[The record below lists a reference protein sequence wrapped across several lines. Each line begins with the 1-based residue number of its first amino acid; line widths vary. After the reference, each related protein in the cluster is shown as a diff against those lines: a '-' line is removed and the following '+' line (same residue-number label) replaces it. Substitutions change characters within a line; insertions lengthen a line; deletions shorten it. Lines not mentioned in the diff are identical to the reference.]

1 MQLSI
6 TENEKKNG
14 IELLFSENLSK
25 EFSTFLRELG
35 FKQYNN
41 VKNKWYAD
49 AHPAYKSFATS
60 LATAFSNG
68 DDWQTVNVY
77 PSFQPSLENID
88 KGKFSFVVISYSGE
102 QKAEKTEYVLFDSY
116 KKIALEIAT
125 QFAILKYGDD
135 LKHVEVSPRN
145 YKRKARILYDNGQ
158 IINRIKVEEKTEIE
172 KLPAKEVENDLP
184 IEESET
190 QEETTLEIMNSK
202 EQIKKENEPAKEAEN
217 ELPIEDSKTQV
228 ETTLETLNS
237 KEQNK
242 KENEPA
248 KEAENELSKEDSKT
262 KKETT
267 LEKITTENES
277 DYKTD
282 AERQLSTR
290 DVLNEVINKLRK
302 VEETLDGEDETIL
315 ATSVMDF
322 EDALEQTGH
331 TRFENKLLKAL
342 QNFQEWM
349 YDLKFETRKIAL
361 MEVNRLNQ
369 SLGLPLFALKKDV
382 LKALSVSK
390 DIFNRDHIVPNILV
404 PSKAGE
410 PFQSGGL
417 NLSDANFMR
426 MKFKR
431 LYNIT
436 DETIDQASGLDLFRL
451 SQMAHPNDYG
461 ISVNRSTVLREWESR
476 GREAFEEIGYPTD
489 LDYPYVN
496 VHVGYKSVSTLA
508 SQIGAYDNRHQWWSA
523 VEHSRPIADLAKGI
537 VILDSLLMELVEKRL
552 ELVNPKT
559 NKPKTDKKSKEAFN
573 DIEWEISRL
582 ERSKLVIQ
590 DYMNKDL
597 EVEELLPEPKPKKEK
612 QQEPNDYLDKVI
624 AIMHTAFA
632 KAERLSKKKIEKLR
646 EETDAPTM
654 GALWEAVELS
664 WLLWYKMLYREP
676 IPFEARLK
684 KMVLFWNKVQPTYA
698 YSDSSKELYKQ
709 YSTPCPIGAIV
720 AQYTGMD
727 EAEFIFEPSAGN
739 GLLLVGANPRI
750 THVNEIDKSR
760 KQSLEHQGFGRI
772 TSDNAAQPF
781 PEMMHKVHDVVV
793 TNPPFASW
801 EDSKFDK
808 ERIIQKYFNKHRGLA
823 NHIRLEHL
831 MAGLALYTMKDDG
844 KAAIIIMGHVYFG
857 DDGLF
862 AKYRPFFNWLY
873 RHYKVDDVINMNS
886 YKLYNK
892 QGAVTKTMLILIGGR
907 KSTPSGVAPN
917 KSEQPHLEDMVETFE
932 DLWEQTKSHIKP
944 NIDTIIKQ
952 LKIART
958 K

>member
-1 MQLSI
+1 MQVTI
-6 TENEKKNG
+6 TENEEKNA
-14 IELLFSENLSK
+14 IELLFSENLPK
-25 EFSTFLRELG
+25 EFSTFLLELG
-35 FKQYNN
+35 FREVLKKNN
-41 VKNKWYAD
+41 IWYAD

-60 LATAFSNG
+60 LRDAFSRG
-68 DDWQTVNVY
+68 DDWKTVSMY

-88 KGKFSFVVISYSGE
+88 KSKFSFVKISYRG
-102 QKAEKTEYVLFDSY
+102 KEKTEKDEYVLFDPY
-116 KKIALEIAT
+116 KKVAMQIAT
-125 QFAILKYGDD
+125 QYAITKYGDD
-135 LKHVEVSPRN
+135 LQNVEVSPRN
-145 YKRKARILYDNGQ
+145 YKRKARIIYDKGQ
-158 IINRIKVEEKTEIE
+158 IINRFKVDEKTEIE
-172 KLPAKEVENDLP
+172 NEPAKEVENDLP
-184 IEESET
+184 IDYSKT
-190 QEETTLEIMNSK
+190 QDKTTLETTNSE
-202 EQIKKENEPAKEAEN
+202 EQIKIEK
-217 ELPIEDSKTQV
+217 ELPIEDSKT
-228 ETTLETLNS
+228 ENEETLEEDAT
-237 KEQNK
+237 
-242 KENEPA
+242 ENEPGYRTD
-248 KEAENELSKEDSKT
+248 KER
-262 KKETT
+262 
-267 LEKITTENES
+267 KI
-277 DYKTD
+277 
-282 AERQLSTR
+282 STR
-290 DVLNEVINKLRK
+290 EILNEVLSKL
-302 VEETLDGEDETIL
+302 VILEETLEGEDETII
-315 ATSVMDF
+315 ATTILDL
-322 EDALEQTGH
+322 EDAAEQSSDL
-331 TRFENKLLKAL
+331 RFKNELLKAL
-342 QNFQEWM
+342 QNFKDWIF
-349 YDLKFETRKIAL
+349 DLTFSSRTMAL
-361 MEVNRLNQ
+361 MEINRLNQ
-369 SLGLPLFALKKDV
+369 SLDLPLFHLKEEVAKT
-382 LKALSVSK
+382 LSVSK
-390 DIFNRDHIVPNILV
+390 DIFNRDHIVPNVLV
-404 PSKAGE
+404 PTKAGE

-436 DETIDQASGLDLFRL
+436 DDTIDQASGLDLFRL

-496 VHVGYKSVSTLA
+496 VHTGYKSVSTLA
-508 SQIGAYDNRHQWWSA
+508 SQIGAYDDRHQWWSA

-537 VILDSLLMELVEKRL
+537 VIMDSLLMELVEKKL

-559 NKPKTDKKSKEAFN
+559 NKPRTDKKSKEAFN

-597 EVEELLPEPKPKKEK
+597 EVEESLPEPKPKKEK

-646 EETDAPTM
+646 AETNSPTM

-684 KMVLFWNKVQPTYA
+684 KMVLFWNNVQPTYA

-709 YSTPCPIGAIV
+709 YSTPCPIGAII
-720 AQYTGMD
+720 AQYTQMD

-801 EDSKFDK
+801 DDSKFDK

-907 KSTPSGVAPN
+907 KPKPSGVAPN
-917 KSEQPHLEDMVETFE
+917 KSEQPYLEDMVETFE
-932 DLWEQTKSHIKP
+932 DLWKQTKSHIKP
-944 NIDTIIKQ
+944 NIDTIITQ
-952 LKIART
+952 LKTART

>member
-1 MQLSI
+1 MQVTI
-6 TENEKKNG
+6 TENEEKSR
-14 IELLFSENLSK
+14 IELLFSEDLPK
-25 EFSTFLRELG
+25 EFSTFLLELG
-35 FKQYNN
+35 FREVLKK
-41 VKNKWYAD
+41 KNTWYSD
-49 AHPAYKSFATS
+49 AHPAYKSFTTS
-60 LATAFSNG
+60 LRDAFSRGG
-68 DDWQTVNVY
+68 DWKTVSMY

-88 KGKFSFVVISYSGE
+88 KSKFSFVTISYRGE
-102 QKAEKTEYVLFDSY
+102 EKAEKDEYVLFDPY
-116 KKIALEIAT
+116 KKVAMQIAT
-125 QFAILKYGDD
+125 QYAITKYGDD
-135 LKHVEVSPRN
+135 LQNVEVSPRN
-145 YKRKARILYDNGQ
+145 YKRKARILYDKGQ
-158 IINRIKVEEKTEIE
+158 IINRFKVDEKTEI
-172 KLPAKEVENDLP
+172 ENDLP
-184 IEESET
+184 IEDSKT
-190 QEETTLEIMNSK
+190 QDKTTLETTNNE
-202 EQIKKENEPAKEAEN
+202 EQIKIEN
-217 ELPIEDSKTQV
+217 ELPIEDSKTKI
-228 ETTLETLNS
+228 
-237 KEQNK
+237 KEPT
-242 KENEPA
+242 EEV
-248 KEAENELSKEDSKT
+248 
-262 KKETT
+262 
-267 LEKITTENES
+267 TTEKES
-277 DYKTD
+277 SYRTD
-282 AERQLSTR
+282 KERKISTR
-290 DVLNEVINKLRK
+290 EILSEVINKLGII
-302 VEETLDGEDETIL
+302 EDTLEGEDETII
-315 ATSVMDF
+315 ATTILDL
-322 EDALEQTGH
+322 EDAQEQSSDL
-331 TRFENKLLKAL
+331 RFKNELLKAL
-342 QNFQEWM
+342 QNFKDWIF
-349 YDLKFETRKIAL
+349 DLTFSSRTMAL
-361 MEVNRLNQ
+361 IEINRLNQ
-369 SLGLPLFALKKDV
+369 SLELPLFHLKEEVPKT
-382 LKALSVSK
+382 LSVSK
-390 DIFNRDHIVPNILV
+390 DIFNRDHIVPNVLV
-404 PSKAGE
+404 PTKAGE

-436 DETIDQASGLDLFRL
+436 DDTIEQVSGLDLFRL

-461 ISVNRSTVLREWESR
+461 INVNRSTVLREWESR

-489 LDYPYVN
+489 LDYPYIN

-508 SQIGAYDNRHQWWSA
+508 SQIGAYDDRHQWWSA

-537 VILDSLLMELVEKRL
+537 VIMDSLLMELVEKKL

-559 NKPKTDKKSKEAFN
+559 NKPRTDKQSKEAFN

-582 ERSKLVIQ
+582 ERSKQVIQ

-597 EVEELLPEPKPKKEK
+597 EVEESLPETKPNKEK
-612 QQEPNDYLDKVI
+612 KQEPNDYLDKVI

-646 EETDAPTM
+646 EETNAPTM

-664 WLLWYKMLYREP
+664 CLLWYKMLYREP

-709 YSTPCPIGAIV
+709 YSTPCPIGAII
-720 AQYTGMD
+720 AQYTQMN

-801 EDSKFDK
+801 DDSKFDK

-907 KSTPSGVAPN
+907 KSKPSGVAPN

-932 DLWEQTKSHIKP
+932 DLWKQTKSHIKP

-952 LKIART
+952 LKTARI

>member
-1 MQLSI
+1 MELSI
-6 TENEKKNG
+6 THNENKKG
-14 IELLFSENLSK
+14 IELLFSEELPEK
-25 EFSTFLRELG
+25 LTTFLRELG
-35 FKQYNN
+35 FKESLKD
-41 VKNKWYAD
+41 KNTWYVD

-60 LATAFSNG
+60 LRDAFSRG
-68 DDWQTVNVY
+68 EDWETVAVY
-77 PSFQPSLENID
+77 PSFQPSFENID
-88 KGKFSFVVISYSGE
+88 KSKFSFVSISYRG
-102 QKAEKTEYVLFDSY
+102 AEKAKTKDYVLFDPY
-116 KKIALEIAT
+116 KKVATEIAS
-125 QFAILKYGDD
+125 QYAIAKYGDD
-135 LKHVEVSPRN
+135 LQNIEVSPRN

-158 IINRIKVEEKTEIE
+158 IINRIKVDEKTE
-172 KLPAKEVENDLP
+172 
-184 IEESET
+184 
-190 QEETTLEIMNSK
+190 
-202 EQIKKENEPAKEAEN
+202 KENEPAKEVEN
-217 ELPIEDSKTQV
+217 ELPIEDSKTKT
-228 ETTLETLNS
+228 E
-237 KEQNK
+237 
-242 KENEPA
+242 EPTEEVA
-248 KEAENELSKEDSKT
+248 TKSDSG
-262 KKETT
+262 
-267 LEKITTENES
+267 
-277 DYKTD
+277 YKTD
-282 AERQLSTR
+282 KERQISTR
-290 DVLNEVINKLRK
+290 EILYEVIGKLAILEDRL
-302 VEETLDGEDETIL
+302 EGEDETII
-315 ATSVMDF
+315 ATTILDL
-322 EDALEQTGH
+322 EDAAEQSSNL
-331 TRFENKLLKAL
+331 RFKNELLKAL
-342 QNFQEWM
+342 QNFKDWIF
-349 YDLKFETRKIAL
+349 DLTFSTRTMAL
-361 MEVNRLNQ
+361 MEINRLNQ
-369 SLGLPLFALKKDV
+369 SLELPFFYLKEDV
-382 LKALSVSK
+382 PKTLSVSK
-390 DIFNRDHIVPNILV
+390 DIFNRDHIVPNVLV

-496 VHVGYKSVSTLA
+496 VHAGYRSISSLA

-523 VEHSRPIADLAKGI
+523 VEHSRPIADLEKGV
-537 VILDSLLMELVEKRL
+537 VIIDNLLL
-552 ELVNPKT
+552 ELEEDKSEFINPKT
-559 NKPKTDKKSKEAFN
+559 NKPKSDKFSKESIS
-573 DIEWEISRL
+573 DIEWAMSRL
-582 ERSKLVIQ
+582 ERSKEVIY
-590 DYMNKDL
+590 DYQRKINKPK
-597 EVEELLPEPKPKKEK
+597 EPLPLPKPKKEK
-612 QQEPNDYLDKVI
+612 KQEPNDYLDKVI
-624 AIMHTAFA
+624 AIMHTTFA
-632 KAERLSKKKIEKLR
+632 KAERLSKKKIERLK

-664 WLLWYKMLYREP
+664 WLLWYKMLYKEP

-684 KMVLFWNKVQPTYA
+684 KMVLFWNKIQPTYA

-801 EDSKFDK
+801 DDSKFDK

-907 KSTPSGVAPN
+907 KSKPYGVAPN

-932 DLWEQTKSHIKP
+932 DLWKQTESHIKP
-944 NIDTIIKQ
+944 NIDTILTQ
-952 LKIART
+952 LKTART

>member
-1 MQLSI
+1 MQVTI
-6 TENEKKNG
+6 TENEEKNA
-14 IELLFSENLSK
+14 IELLFSENLPK
-25 EFSTFLRELG
+25 EFSTFLLELG
-35 FKQYNN
+35 FREVLKK
-41 VKNKWYAD
+41 KNTWYAD

-60 LATAFSNG
+60 LGDAFSRG
-68 DDWQTVNVY
+68 DDWKTVSMY

-88 KGKFSFVVISYSGE
+88 KSKFSFVTISYRGKE
-102 QKAEKTEYVLFDSY
+102 KAEKNEYVLFDPY
-116 KKIALEIAT
+116 KKVAMQIAT
-125 QFAILKYGDD
+125 QYAITKYGDD
-135 LKHVEVSPRN
+135 LQNVEVSPRN
-145 YKRKARILYDNGQ
+145 YKRKARIIYDKGQ
-158 IINRIKVEEKTEIE
+158 IINRFKVDEKTEIE
-172 KLPAKEVENDLP
+172 NEPAKEVENDLP
-184 IEESET
+184 IDYSKTEN
-190 QEETTLEIMNSK
+190 EETLE
-202 EQIKKENEPAKEAEN
+202 EDATENEPGYRTDKER
-217 ELPIEDSKTQV
+217 
-228 ETTLETLNS
+228 
-237 KEQNK
+237 
-242 KENEPA
+242 
-248 KEAENELSKEDSKT
+248 
-262 KKETT
+262 
-267 LEKITTENES
+267 KI
-277 DYKTD
+277 
-282 AERQLSTR
+282 STR
-290 DVLNEVINKLRK
+290 EILNEVLSKL
-302 VEETLDGEDETIL
+302 VILEDTLEGEDETII
-315 ATSVMDF
+315 ATTILDL
-322 EDALEQTGH
+322 EDAKEQSSDL
-331 TRFENKLLKAL
+331 RFKNELLKAL
-342 QNFQEWM
+342 QNFKDWIF
-349 YDLKFETRKIAL
+349 DLTFSTRTMAL
-361 MEVNRLNQ
+361 MEINRLNQ
-369 SLGLPLFALKKDV
+369 SLELPLFHLKEAIPKT
-382 LKALSVSK
+382 LSLSK
-390 DIFNRDHIVPNILV
+390 DIFNRDHIVPNVLV
-404 PSKAGE
+404 PTKAGE

-436 DETIDQASGLDLFRL
+436 DETIEQASGLDLFRL

-496 VHVGYKSVSTLA
+496 VHTGYKSVSTLA
-508 SQIGAYDNRHQWWSA
+508 SQIGAYDDRHQWWSA

-537 VILDSLLMELVEKRL
+537 MIMDSLLMELVEKKL
-552 ELVNPKT
+552 ELVNPNT
-559 NKPKTDKKSKEAFN
+559 NKPRTDKQSKEAFN

-597 EVEELLPEPKPKKEK
+597 EVEESLPEPKPKKEK
-612 QQEPNDYLDKVI
+612 KQEPNDYLDKVI
-624 AIMHTAFA
+624 AIMHTTFA

-646 EETDAPTM
+646 EETNAPTM

-676 IPFEARLK
+676 IPFETRLK

-801 EDSKFDK
+801 DDSKFDK

-907 KSTPSGVAPN
+907 KTKPSGVAPN

-932 DLWEQTKSHIKP
+932 DLWKQTRSHIKP

-952 LKIART
+952 LKTART

>member
-1 MQLSI
+1 MELSI
-6 TENEKKNG
+6 THNENKKG
-14 IELLFSENLSK
+14 IELLFSEELPQK
-25 EFSTFLRELG
+25 LMTFLRELG
-35 FKQYNN
+35 FKESL
-41 VKNKWYAD
+41 KNKNTWYAD
-49 AHPAYKSFATS
+49 AHPAYKSYATS
-60 LATAFSNG
+60 LRDAFSRG
-68 DDWQTVNVY
+68 DDWETVAVY

-88 KGKFSFVVISYSGE
+88 KSKFSFVSISYRGAE
-102 QKAEKTEYVLFDSY
+102 KAETKDYVLFDPY
-116 KKIALEIAT
+116 KKVATEIAS
-125 QFAILKYGDD
+125 QYAITKYGDD
-135 LKHVEVSPRN
+135 LQNIEVSPRN

-158 IINRIKVEEKTEIE
+158 IINRIKVDEKTE
-172 KLPAKEVENDLP
+172 
-184 IEESET
+184 
-190 QEETTLEIMNSK
+190 
-202 EQIKKENEPAKEAEN
+202 KENEPAKEVEN
-217 ELPIEDSKTQV
+217 ELP
-228 ETTLETLNS
+228 LE
-237 KEQNK
+237 E
-242 KENEPA
+242 
-248 KEAENELSKEDSKT
+248 SKT
-262 KKETT
+262 KTEEPT
-267 LEKITTENES
+267 EEVATENDS
-277 DYKTD
+277 SYKTD
-282 AERQLSTR
+282 KERQISTR
-290 DVLNEVINKLRK
+290 EILIEVIGKLAILEDK
-302 VEETLDGEDETIL
+302 LKGEDETII
-315 ATSVMDF
+315 ATTILDL
-322 EDALEQTGH
+322 EDAAEQSSKL
-331 TRFENKLLKAL
+331 RFKNELLKAL
-342 QNFQEWM
+342 QNFKDWIF
-349 YDLKFETRKIAL
+349 DLTFSTRTMAL
-361 MEVNRLNQ
+361 MEINRLNQ
-369 SLGLPLFALKKDV
+369 SLELPFFYLKEEVPKT
-382 LKALSVSK
+382 LSIPK
-390 DIFNRDHIVPNILV
+390 DIFNRDHIVPNVLV
-404 PSKAGE
+404 PTKAGE

-417 NLSDANFMR
+417 NLSDANFMI

-436 DETIDQASGLDLFRL
+436 DDSIEQASGLDLFRL

-597 EVEELLPEPKPKKEK
+597 EVEESLPEPKPKKEK
-612 QQEPNDYLDKVI
+612 KQEHNDYLDKVI

-632 KAERLSKKKIEKLR
+632 KAERLSKKKIEKLK
-646 EETDAPTM
+646 EETNAPTM

-684 KMVLFWNKVQPTYA
+684 KMVLFWNNVQPTYA

-720 AQYTGMD
+720 AQYTQMD
-727 EAEFIFEPSAGN
+727 EADFIFEPSAGN

-781 PEMMHKVHDVVV
+781 PAMMHKVHDVVV

-907 KSTPSGVAPN
+907 KSKPSGVAPN
-917 KSEQPHLEDMVETFE
+917 KTEQPHLEDMVETFE

-952 LKIART
+952 LKTART

>member
-1 MQLSI
+1 MQVTI
-6 TENEKKNG
+6 TENEEKNA
-14 IELLFSENLSK
+14 IELVFSENLPN
-25 EFSTFLRELG
+25 EFSTFLLELG
-35 FKQYNN
+35 FREVLKK
-41 VKNKWYAD
+41 KNIWYAD

-60 LATAFSNG
+60 LRDAFSRG
-68 DDWQTVNVY
+68 DDWKTVSMY

-88 KGKFSFVVISYSGE
+88 KSKFSFVTISYKGKE
-102 QKAEKTEYVLFDSY
+102 KAEKAEYVLFDSY
-116 KKIALEIAT
+116 KKVALEIAT
-125 QFAILKYGDD
+125 QFAIMKYGDD
-135 LKHVEVSPRN
+135 LKHVEVTPRN
-145 YKRKARILYDNGQ
+145 YKRKARILYDKEQ
-158 IINRIKVEEKTEIE
+158 IINRIKVDEKTEIE
-172 KLPAKEVENDLP
+172 NEPTKEVENDLP
-184 IEESET
+184 IEDSKT
-190 QEETTLEIMNSK
+190 QDKTTLETTNSE
-202 EQIKKENEPAKEAEN
+202 EQIKTEN
-217 ELPIEDSKTQV
+217 ELPIEDSKTKIKAPTEQV
-228 ETTLETLNS
+228 
-237 KEQNK
+237 
-242 KENEPA
+242 
-248 KEAENELSKEDSKT
+248 
-262 KKETT
+262 
-267 LEKITTENES
+267 TTENES
-277 DYKTD
+277 GYKTD
-282 AERQLSTR
+282 KERKISTR
-290 DVLNEVINKLRK
+290 EILSEVISKFVIL
-302 VEETLDGEDETIL
+302 EDTLKGEDETII
-315 ATSVMDF
+315 ATTILDL
-322 EDALEQTGH
+322 EDAAEQSSDL
-331 TRFENKLLKAL
+331 RFKNELLKAL
-342 QNFQEWM
+342 QNFKDWIF
-349 YDLKFETRKIAL
+349 DLTFSSRTMAL
-361 MEVNRLNQ
+361 MEINRLNQ
-369 SLGLPLFALKKDV
+369 SLDLPLFHLKEEIAKT
-382 LKALSVSK
+382 LSVSK
-390 DIFNRDHIVPNILV
+390 DIFNRDHIVPNVLV
-404 PSKAGE
+404 PTKAGE

-436 DETIDQASGLDLFRL
+436 DETIEKASGLDLFRL

-461 ISVNRSTVLREWESR
+461 INVNRSTVHREWESR

-496 VHVGYKSVSTLA
+496 VHTGYKSVSTLA
-508 SQIGAYDNRHQWWSA
+508 SQIGAYDDRHQWWSA

-537 VILDSLLMELVEKRL
+537 VIMDALLMELVEKKL

-559 NKPKTDKKSKEAFN
+559 NKPRTDKQSKEAFN

-597 EVEELLPEPKPKKEK
+597 EVEESLPEPKPKKEK
-612 QQEPNDYLDKVI
+612 HQEPNDYLDKVI
-624 AIMHTAFA
+624 ALMHTAFA

-646 EETDAPTM
+646 EETNAPTM

-709 YSTPCPIGAIV
+709 YSTPCPIGAII
-720 AQYTGMD
+720 AQYTRMD

-750 THVNEIDKSR
+750 IHVNEIDKSR

-801 EDSKFDK
+801 DDSKFDK

-907 KSTPSGVAPN
+907 KLKPSGVAPN

-932 DLWEQTKSHIKP
+932 DLWKQTKSHIKP

-952 LKIART
+952 LKTART
-958 K
+958 Q

>member
-1 MQLSI
+1 MQVTI
-6 TENEKKNG
+6 TENEEKNA
-14 IELLFSENLSK
+14 IELLFSENLPN
-25 EFSTFLRELG
+25 EFSTFLLELG
-35 FKQYNN
+35 FREVLKK
-41 VKNKWYAD
+41 KNTWYAD
-49 AHPAYKSFATS
+49 AHPAYKIFAAS
-60 LATAFSNG
+60 LRDAFSRG
-68 DDWQTVNVY
+68 DDWKTVSMY

-88 KGKFSFVVISYSGE
+88 KSKFSFVTISYRGKE
-102 QKAEKTEYVLFDSY
+102 KAEKDEYVLFDPY
-116 KKIALEIAT
+116 KKVAMQIAT
-125 QFAILKYGDD
+125 QYAITKYGDN
-135 LKHVEVSPRN
+135 LQNVEVSPRN
-145 YKRKARILYDNGQ
+145 YKRKARILYDKEQ
-158 IINRIKVEEKTEIE
+158 IINRIKVDEKTEIE
-172 KLPAKEVENDLP
+172 NEPTKEAENDLP
-184 IEESET
+184 IEDSKI
-190 QEETTLEIMNSK
+190 QEKITLETLSSK
-202 EQIKKENEPAKEAEN
+202 EQINIEN
-217 ELPIEDSKTQV
+217 ELPIEDSKTKI
-228 ETTLETLNS
+228 
-237 KEQNK
+237 KEPT
-242 KENEPA
+242 EEV
-248 KEAENELSKEDSKT
+248 
-262 KKETT
+262 
-267 LEKITTENES
+267 TTENES
-277 DYKTD
+277 GYKTD
-282 AERQLSTR
+282 KERKISTR
-290 DVLNEVINKLRK
+290 EILNEVISKL
-302 VEETLDGEDETIL
+302 VILEETLEGEDETIL
-315 ATSVMDF
+315 ATTILDL
-322 EDALEQTGH
+322 EDAQEQSSEL
-331 TRFENKLLKAL
+331 RFKNELLKAL
-342 QNFQEWM
+342 QNFKDWIF
-349 YDLKFETRKIAL
+349 DLTFSTRTMAL
-361 MEVNRLNQ
+361 MEINRLNQ
-369 SLGLPLFALKKDV
+369 SLDLPLFHLKEEVPKT
-382 LKALSVSK
+382 LSVSK
-390 DIFNRDHIVPNILV
+390 DIFNRDHIVPNVLV
-404 PSKAGE
+404 PTKAGE

-436 DETIDQASGLDLFRL
+436 DDTIEQASGLDLFRL

-461 ISVNRSTVLREWESR
+461 INVNRSTVLREWESR
-476 GREAFEEIGYPTD
+476 GREVFEEIGYPTD

-496 VHVGYKSVSTLA
+496 VHTGYKSVSTLA
-508 SQIGAYDNRHQWWSA
+508 SQIGAYDDRHQWWSA

-537 VILDSLLMELVEKRL
+537 VIMDALLMELVEKKL

-559 NKPKTDKKSKEAFN
+559 NKPRTDKKSKEAFN

-597 EVEELLPEPKPKKEK
+597 EVEESLPEPKPKKEK
-612 QQEPNDYLDKVI
+612 HQEPNDYLDKVI

-646 EETDAPTM
+646 EETNAPTM

-709 YSTPCPIGAIV
+709 YSTPCPIGAII
-720 AQYTGMD
+720 AQYTQMD

-772 TSDNAAQPF
+772 TSDNAAEPF

-801 EDSKFDK
+801 DDSKFDK

-907 KSTPSGVAPN
+907 KSKPSGVAPN

-932 DLWEQTKSHIKP
+932 DLWKQTKSHIKP

-952 LKIART
+952 LKTART
-958 K
+958 

>member
-1 MQLSI
+1 MQVTI
-6 TENEKKNG
+6 TENEEKNA
-14 IELLFSENLSK
+14 IELLFSENLPK
-25 EFSTFLRELG
+25 EFSTFLLELG
-35 FKQYNN
+35 FREVLKK
-41 VKNKWYAD
+41 KNTWYAD
-49 AHPAYKSFATS
+49 AHPAYKSFAAS
-60 LATAFSNG
+60 LRDAFSRG
-68 DDWQTVNVY
+68 DDWKTVSMY
-77 PSFQPSLENID
+77 PSFHPSLENID
-88 KGKFSFVVISYSGE
+88 KSKFSFVTISYRGTE
-102 QKAEKTEYVLFDSY
+102 KAETKDYVLFDPY
-116 KKIALEIAT
+116 KKVATEIAT
-125 QFAILKYGDD
+125 QYAITKYGDD
-135 LKHVEVSPRN
+135 LQNIEVSPRN
-145 YKRKARILYDNGQ
+145 YKRKARILYDKGQ
-158 IINRIKVEEKTEIE
+158 IINRIEVEDKSEIE
-172 KLPAKEVENDLP
+172 ELPAKE
-184 IEESET
+184 I
-190 QEETTLEIMNSK
+190 
-202 EQIKKENEPAKEAEN
+202 EN
-217 ELPIEDSKTQV
+217 ELPKENNKT
-228 ETTLETLNS
+228 ENEETLE
-237 KEQNK
+237 EVP
-242 KENEPA
+242 KENE
-248 KEAENELSKEDSKT
+248 SG
-262 KKETT
+262 
-267 LEKITTENES
+267 
-277 DYKTD
+277 YKTD
-282 AERQLSTR
+282 KERKISTR
-290 DVLNEVINKLRK
+290 EILNEVIGKLTILGNRL
-302 VEETLDGEDETIL
+302 EDEDETII
-315 ATSVMDF
+315 ATTVLDL
-322 EDALEQTGH
+322 EDAAEQSSDLC
-331 TRFENKLLKAL
+331 FKNELIKAL
-342 QNFQEWM
+342 QNFKDWIF
-349 YDLKFETRKIAL
+349 DLTFSSRTMAL
-361 MEVNRLNQ
+361 MEINRLNQ
-369 SLGLPLFALKKDV
+369 SLDLPLFHLKEEVAKT
-382 LKALSVSK
+382 LSVSK
-390 DIFNRDHIVPNILV
+390 DIFNRDHIVPNVLV
-404 PSKAGE
+404 PTKAGE

-417 NLSDANFMR
+417 NLNEANFMR

-436 DETIDQASGLDLFRL
+436 DDTIEQASGLDLFRL

-461 ISVNRSTVLREWESR
+461 INVNRSTVLREWESR

-496 VHVGYKSVSTLA
+496 VHTGYKSVSTLA
-508 SQIGAYDNRHQWWSA
+508 SQIGAYDDRHQWWSA

-537 VILDSLLMELVEKRL
+537 AIMDSLLIELVERKL

-559 NKPKTDKKSKEAFN
+559 NKPRTDKKSKEAFN

-597 EVEELLPEPKPKKEK
+597 EVEESLPEPKPKKEK
-612 QQEPNDYLDKVI
+612 HQEPNDYLDKVI
-624 AIMHTAFA
+624 ALMHTAFA

-646 EETDAPTM
+646 AETNAPTM

-709 YSTPCPIGAIV
+709 YSTPCPIGAII
-720 AQYTGMD
+720 AQYTQMED
-727 EAEFIFEPSAGN
+727 AEFIFEPSAGN

-801 EDSKFDK
+801 DDSKFDK

-892 QGAVTKTMLILIGGR
+892 QGAVTKTMLILIDGR
-907 KSTPSGVAPN
+907 KSKPSGVAPN
-917 KSEQPHLEDMVETFE
+917 KSEQPHLEDIVETFE
-932 DLWEQTKSHIKP
+932 DLWKQTKSHIKP
-944 NIDTIIKQ
+944 NIETIIKQ
-952 LKIART
+952 LKTART
-958 K
+958 Q

>member
-1 MQLSI
+1 MELSI
-6 TENEKKNG
+6 THNENKKG
-14 IELLFSENLSK
+14 IELLFSEELPEK
-25 EFSTFLRELG
+25 LTTFLRELG
-35 FKQYNN
+35 FKESLKD
-41 VKNKWYAD
+41 KNTWYAD

-60 LATAFSNG
+60 LRDAFLKGG
-68 DDWQTVNVY
+68 DWETISVY

-88 KGKFSFVVISYSGE
+88 KSKFSFVSISYRGTE
-102 QKAEKTEYVLFDSY
+102 KAETKDYVLFDPY
-116 KKIALEIAT
+116 KKVAMEIAN
-125 QFAILKYGDD
+125 QYAIAKYGDD
-135 LKHVEVSPRN
+135 FQNIEVYPRN
-145 YKRKARILYDNGQ
+145 YKRKARILYDKEQ
-158 IINRIKVEEKTEIE
+158 IINPIEVEDKTEIE
-172 KLPAKEVENDLP
+172 KLPAKEVENEFP
-184 IEESET
+184 IEY
-190 QEETTLEIMNSK
+190 
-202 EQIKKENEPAKEAEN
+202 
-217 ELPIEDSKTQV
+217 
-228 ETTLETLNS
+228 
-237 KEQNK
+237 
-242 KENEPA
+242 
-248 KEAENELSKEDSKT
+248 SKT
-262 KKETT
+262 KTEDP
-267 LEKITTENES
+267 LEEVATEN
-277 DYKTD
+277 DNGYKTD
-282 AERQLSTR
+282 EERKISTR
-290 DVLNEVINKLRK
+290 EILNEVIEKLIII
-302 VEETLDGEDETIL
+302 ENTIEDEDETII
-315 ATSVMDF
+315 ATTILDF
-322 EDALEQTGH
+322 EDAAAQSSKVHFINE
-331 TRFENKLLKAL
+331 LLKAL
-342 QNFQEWM
+342 QNFKDWI
-349 YDLKFETRKIAL
+349 YDLSFSTRTMAL
-361 MEVNRLNQ
+361 IEINRLNK
-369 SLGLPLFALKKDV
+369 SLDLPFFNLKEDIPKT
-382 LKALSVSK
+382 LSISK
-390 DIFNRDHIVPNILV
+390 DIFNRDHIVPNVLV
-404 PSKAGE
+404 PTKAGE

-417 NLSDANFMR
+417 NLGDANFLK
-426 MKFKR
+426 MKFAR
-431 LYNIT
+431 LYKIT
-436 DETIDQASGLDLFRL
+436 DDTIEQASGLDLFRL

-461 ISVNRSTVLREWESR
+461 ININRSTILREWESR
-476 GREAFEEIGYPTD
+476 GREAFDEIGYPTD

-496 VHVGYKSVSTLA
+496 IHAGYKSVSSLA
-508 SQIGAYDNRHQWWSA
+508 SQIGANDDRHLWWSA

-537 VILDSLLMELVEKRL
+537 VIMDALLMELVEKQL

-559 NKPKTDKKSKEAFN
+559 NKPKTDKNSKEAFN
-573 DIEWEISRL
+573 DIEWEIKRL

-590 DYMNKDL
+590 GYMNKGL
-597 EVEELLPEPKPKKEK
+597 EVEEPLPEPKPKKENK
-612 QQEPNDYLDKVI
+612 HQSNDYLDKVI

-632 KAERLSKKKIEKLR
+632 KAERLSKKKVERLK
-646 EETDAPTM
+646 EETGAPTM

-664 WLLWYKMLYREP
+664 WLLWYKMLYKEP

-684 KMVLFWNKVQPTYA
+684 KMVLFWDKVQPTYA

-709 YSTPCPIGAIV
+709 YSTPCPIGAII
-720 AQYTGMD
+720 AQYTEMD

-750 THVNEIDKSR
+750 THVNEIDKCR

-907 KSTPSGVAPN
+907 KSKPSGVAPN

-932 DLWEQTKSHIKP
+932 DLWKQTKSHIKP

-952 LKIART
+952 LKTART

>member
-1 MQLSI
+1 MQVTI
-6 TENEKKNG
+6 TENEEKNA
-14 IELLFSENLSK
+14 IELLFSENLPK
-25 EFSTFLRELG
+25 EFSTFLLELG
-35 FKQYNN
+35 FREVLKK
-41 VKNKWYAD
+41 KNTWYSD

-60 LATAFSNG
+60 LRDAFSRGG
-68 DDWQTVNVY
+68 DWKMVSMY

-88 KGKFSFVVISYSGE
+88 KSKFSYVTISYRGKE
-102 QKAEKTEYVLFDSY
+102 KAEKDEYVLFDPY
-116 KKIALEIAT
+116 KKVAMQIAT
-125 QFAILKYGDD
+125 QYAIIKYGDD
-135 LKHVEVSPRN
+135 LQNVEVSPRN
-145 YKRKARILYDNGQ
+145 YKRKARILYDKGQ
-158 IINRIKVEEKTEIE
+158 IINRIEVEDKSEIE
-172 KLPAKEVENDLP
+172 ELPAKE
-184 IEESET
+184 I
-190 QEETTLEIMNSK
+190 
-202 EQIKKENEPAKEAEN
+202 EN
-217 ELPIEDSKTQV
+217 ELPKENNKT
-228 ETTLETLNS
+228 ENKETLE
-237 KEQNK
+237 EVP
-242 KENEPA
+242 KENE
-248 KEAENELSKEDSKT
+248 SG
-262 KKETT
+262 
-267 LEKITTENES
+267 
-277 DYKTD
+277 YKTD
-282 AERQLSTR
+282 KERKISTR
-290 DVLNEVINKLRK
+290 EILNEVIEKLIIL
-302 VEETLDGEDETIL
+302 ENTLEGEDETII
-315 ATSVMDF
+315 ATTILDL
-322 EDALEQTGH
+322 EDAAAQSSKVHFKNE
-331 TRFENKLLKAL
+331 LLKAL
-342 QNFQEWM
+342 QNFEDWI
-349 YDLKFETRKIAL
+349 YDLSFSTRTAAL
-361 MEVNRLNQ
+361 MEINRLNK
-369 SLGLPLFALKKDV
+369 SLDLPFFNLKEDIPKT
-382 LKALSVSK
+382 LSVSK
-390 DIFNRDHIVPNILV
+390 DIFNRDHIVPNVLV
-404 PSKAGE
+404 PAKAGE

-417 NLSDANFMR
+417 NLGDANFLR

-436 DETIDQASGLDLFRL
+436 DETIEQASGLDLFRL

-461 ISVNRSTVLREWESR
+461 INVNRSTVLREWESR

-496 VHVGYKSVSTLA
+496 VHTGYKSVSTLA
-508 SQIGAYDNRHQWWSA
+508 SQIGAYDDRHQWWSA

-537 VILDSLLMELVEKRL
+537 VIMDSLLMELVEKKL

-559 NKPKTDKKSKEAFN
+559 NKPRTDKQSKEAFN

-597 EVEELLPEPKPKKEK
+597 EVEESLPEPKPKKEK
-612 QQEPNDYLDKVI
+612 KQEPNDYLDKVI
-624 AIMHTAFA
+624 AIMHTTFA

-646 EETDAPTM
+646 EETNAPTM

-676 IPFEARLK
+676 IPFETRLK

-781 PEMMHKVHDVVV
+781 PEMMNKVHDVVV

-801 EDSKFDK
+801 DDSKFDK

-907 KSTPSGVAPN
+907 KTKPSGVAPN

-932 DLWEQTKSHIKP
+932 DLWKQTRSHIKP

-952 LKIART
+952 LKTART

>member
-1 MQLSI
+1 MELSI
-6 TENEKKNG
+6 LHNENKKG
-14 IELLFSENLSK
+14 IELFFNEELPQELMI
-25 EFSTFLRELG
+25 FLRKLG
-35 FKQYNN
+35 FKEALKD
-41 VKNKWYAD
+41 KNKWYAD

-60 LATAFSNG
+60 LSEVFLKG
-68 DDWQTVNVY
+68 GDWQTATLY
-77 PSFQPSLENID
+77 PSFEPSLESID
-88 KGKFSFVVISYSGE
+88 NSKFSLVTISYRGE
-102 QKAEKTEYVLFDSY
+102 EKAETKDYVLFDSY
-116 KKIALEIAT
+116 KKVAMEVANQYAIA
-125 QFAILKYGDD
+125 KYGDD
-135 LKHVEVSPRN
+135 LQNIEVYPRN
-145 YKRKARILYDNGQ
+145 YKRKARILYDKGQ
-158 IINRIKVEEKTEIE
+158 IINAIEVKEKTEIE
-172 KLPAKEVENDLP
+172 KLPAKEE
-184 IEESET
+184 
-190 QEETTLEIMNSK
+190 
-202 EQIKKENEPAKEAEN
+202 EN
-217 ELPIEDSKTQV
+217 ELVIDE
-228 ETTLETLNS
+228 
-237 KEQNK
+237 
-242 KENEPA
+242 
-248 KEAENELSKEDSKT
+248 SKT
-262 KKETT
+262 KAEDP
-267 LEKITTENES
+267 LEEVSIENQS
-277 DYKTD
+277 GYKTD
-282 AERQLSTR
+282 EELKHSTR
-290 DVLNEVINKLRK
+290 EVLNEVIEKLIIL
-302 VEETLDGEDETIL
+302 EDLLEGEDETII
-315 ATSVMDF
+315 ATTILDF
-322 EDALEQTGH
+322 EDAAAQS
-331 TRFENKLLKAL
+331 NKVHFKNELLKAL
-342 QNFQEWM
+342 QNFKDWIF
-349 YDLKFETRKIAL
+349 DLSFSNRTMAL
-361 MEVNRLNQ
+361 MEINRLNK
-369 SLGLPLFALKKDV
+369 SLDLPLFNLKEDV
-382 LKALSVSK
+382 PKTLSISK
-390 DIFNRDHIVPNILV
+390 DIFNRDHIVPNVLV
-404 PSKAGE
+404 PTKAGE

-436 DETIDQASGLDLFRL
+436 DDTIEQASGLDLFRL

-461 ISVNRSTVLREWESR
+461 ININRSTILKEWESR
-476 GREAFEEIGYPTD
+476 GREAFDEIGYPTD

-496 VHVGYKSVSTLA
+496 IHTGYKSVSTLA
-508 SQIGAYDNRHQWWSA
+508 SQIGANDDRHQWWSA

-537 VILDSLLMELVEKRL
+537 VIMDALLMELVEKRL

-559 NKPKTDKKSKEAFN
+559 KKPRTDKKSKEAFN
-573 DIEWEISRL
+573 DIEWEIKRL

-590 DYMNKDL
+590 DFMNKDL
-597 EVEELLPEPKPKKEK
+597 EIEESLPEPKPKKEK
-612 QQEPNDYLDKVI
+612 NQEHNYYLDKVI

-632 KAERLSKKKIEKLR
+632 KAERLSKKKVERLK
-646 EETDAPTM
+646 EETGAPTM

-664 WLLWYKMLYREP
+664 WLLWYKMLYKEP

-720 AQYTGMD
+720 AQYTQMD

-760 KQSLEHQGFGRI
+760 KQSLKHQGFGRI
-772 TSDNAAQPF
+772 TSENAAEPF
-781 PEMMHKVHDVVV
+781 PEMMNKVHDVVV

-801 EDSKFDK
+801 DDSKFDK

-831 MAGLALYTMKDDG
+831 MAGLALYTMKNDG

-892 QGAVTKTMLILIGGR
+892 QGAVTKTMLILIDGR
-907 KSTPSGVAPN
+907 KSKPTGVAPN

-932 DLWEQTKSHIKP
+932 DLWMRTKSHIKP
-944 NIDTIIKQ
+944 NIDIIIKQ

>member
-1 MQLSI
+1 MQVTI
-6 TENEKKNG
+6 TENEEKSR
-14 IELLFSENLSK
+14 IELLFSEDLPK
-25 EFSTFLRELG
+25 EFSTFLLELG
-35 FKQYNN
+35 FREVLKK
-41 VKNKWYAD
+41 KNTWYSD
-49 AHPAYKSFATS
+49 AHPAYKSFTTS
-60 LATAFSNG
+60 LRDAFSRGG
-68 DDWQTVNVY
+68 DWKTVSMY

-88 KGKFSFVVISYSGE
+88 KSKFSFVTISYRGE
-102 QKAEKTEYVLFDSY
+102 EKAEKDEYVLFDPY
-116 KKIALEIAT
+116 KKVAMQIAT
-125 QFAILKYGDD
+125 QYAITKYGDD
-135 LKHVEVSPRN
+135 LQNVEVSPRN
-145 YKRKARILYDNGQ
+145 YKRKARILYDKGQ
-158 IINRIKVEEKTEIE
+158 IINRFKVDEKTEI
-172 KLPAKEVENDLP
+172 ENDLP
-184 IEESET
+184 IEDSKT
-190 QEETTLEIMNSK
+190 QDKTTLETTNNE
-202 EQIKKENEPAKEAEN
+202 EQIKIEN
-217 ELPIEDSKTQV
+217 ELPIEDSKTKI
-228 ETTLETLNS
+228 
-237 KEQNK
+237 KEPT
-242 KENEPA
+242 EEV
-248 KEAENELSKEDSKT
+248 
-262 KKETT
+262 
-267 LEKITTENES
+267 TTEKES
-277 DYKTD
+277 SYRTD
-282 AERQLSTR
+282 KERKISTR
-290 DVLNEVINKLRK
+290 EILSEVINKLGII
-302 VEETLDGEDETIL
+302 EDTLEGEDETII
-315 ATSVMDF
+315 ATTILDL
-322 EDALEQTGH
+322 EDAQEQSSDL
-331 TRFENKLLKAL
+331 RFKNELLKAL
-342 QNFQEWM
+342 QNFKDWIF
-349 YDLKFETRKIAL
+349 DLTFSSRTMAL
-361 MEVNRLNQ
+361 IEINRLNQ
-369 SLGLPLFALKKDV
+369 SLELPLFHLKEEVPKT
-382 LKALSVSK
+382 LSVSK
-390 DIFNRDHIVPNILV
+390 DIFNRDHIVPNVLV
-404 PSKAGE
+404 PTKAGE

-436 DETIDQASGLDLFRL
+436 DDTIEQVSGLDLFRL

-461 ISVNRSTVLREWESR
+461 INVNRSTVLREWESR

-489 LDYPYVN
+489 LDYPYIN

-508 SQIGAYDNRHQWWSA
+508 SQIGAYDDRHQWWSA

-537 VILDSLLMELVEKRL
+537 VIMDSLLMELVEKKL

-559 NKPKTDKKSKEAFN
+559 NKPRTDKQSKEAFN

-582 ERSKLVIQ
+582 ERSKQVIQ

-597 EVEELLPEPKPKKEK
+597 EVEESLPETKPNKEK
-612 QQEPNDYLDKVI
+612 KQEPNDYLDKVI

-646 EETDAPTM
+646 EETNAPTM

-676 IPFEARLK
+676 IPFEVRLK

-801 EDSKFDK
+801 DDSKFDK

-831 MAGLALYTMKDDG
+831 MAGLALHTMKDDG
-844 KAAIIIMGHVYFG
+844 KAAIIIMGHIYFG

-873 RHYKVDDVINMNS
+873 RYYKVDDVINMNS

-907 KSTPSGVAPN
+907 KTKPSGVAPN

-932 DLWEQTKSHIKP
+932 DLWKQTRSHIKP

-952 LKIART
+952 LKTART

>member
-1 MQLSI
+1 MQVTI
-6 TENEKKNG
+6 TENEEKNA
-14 IELLFSENLSK
+14 IELLFSENLPN
-25 EFSTFLRELG
+25 EFSTFLLELG
-35 FKQYNN
+35 FREVYKK
-41 VKNKWYAD
+41 KNIWYAD

-60 LATAFSNG
+60 LRDAFSRG
-68 DDWQTVNVY
+68 DDWKTVSMY

-88 KGKFSFVVISYSGE
+88 KSKFSFVTISYRGKE
-102 QKAEKTEYVLFDSY
+102 KAEKDEYVLFDPY
-116 KKIALEIAT
+116 KKVATEIAT
-125 QFAILKYGDD
+125 QYAITKYGDD
-135 LKHVEVSPRN
+135 LQNIEVSPRN
-145 YKRKARILYDNGQ
+145 YKRKARILYDKGQ
-158 IINRIKVEEKTEIE
+158 IINRFKVDEKTEIE
-172 KLPAKEVENDLP
+172 NESTKEVENDFP
-184 IEESET
+184 IEDSKT
-190 QEETTLEIMNSK
+190 QGETTVETANSK
-202 EQIKKENEPAKEAEN
+202 EQIKIEN
-217 ELPIEDSKTQV
+217 ELPIEDSKT
-228 ETTLETLNS
+228 EI
-237 KEQNK
+237 
-242 KENEPA
+242 
-248 KEAENELSKEDSKT
+248 
-262 KKETT
+262 
-267 LEKITTENES
+267 EKPTEKVTTENES
-277 DYKTD
+277 GYKTD
-282 AERQLSTR
+282 KERKISTR
-290 DVLNEVINKLRK
+290 EILSEVISKLSIL
-302 VEETLDGEDETIL
+302 EETLEGEDETII
-315 ATSVMDF
+315 ATTILDL
-322 EDALEQTGH
+322 EDALEQSSNL
-331 TRFENKLLKAL
+331 RFKNELLKAL
-342 QNFQEWM
+342 QNFKDWIF
-349 YDLKFETRKIAL
+349 DLTFSSRTMAL
-361 MEVNRLNQ
+361 MEINRLNQ
-369 SLGLPLFALKKDV
+369 SLDLPLFHLKEEIPKT
-382 LKALSVSK
+382 LSVSK
-390 DIFNRDHIVPNILV
+390 DIFNRDHIVPNVLV
-404 PSKAGE
+404 PTKAGE

-436 DETIDQASGLDLFRL
+436 DDTIEQASGLDLFRL

-476 GREAFEEIGYPTD
+476 GREAFEEIGYPTY

-508 SQIGAYDNRHQWWSA
+508 IQIGAYDDRHQWWSA

-537 VILDSLLMELVEKRL
+537 VIMDSLLMELVEKKL

-559 NKPKTDKKSKEAFN
+559 NKPRTDKKSKEAFN

-597 EVEELLPEPKPKKEK
+597 EVEESIPEPKLQKEK
-612 QQEPNDYLDKVI
+612 QQEHNDYLDKVI
-624 AIMHTAFA
+624 AIMHTTFA

-646 EETDAPTM
+646 EETNAPTM

-709 YSTPCPIGAIV
+709 YSTPCPIGAII
-720 AQYTGMD
+720 AQYTQMD
-727 EAEFIFEPSAGN
+727 DAEFIFEPSAGN

-760 KQSLEHQGFGRI
+760 KQSLEYQGFGRI

-801 EDSKFDK
+801 DDSKFDK

-907 KSTPSGVAPN
+907 KSKPSGVAPN
-917 KSEQPHLEDMVETFE
+917 KSEQPHLENMVETFE
-932 DLWEQTKSHIKP
+932 DLWKQTKSHIKP
-944 NIDTIIKQ
+944 NIETIIKQ
-952 LKIART
+952 LQTART

>member
-1 MQLSI
+1 MELSI
-6 TENEKKNG
+6 THNENKKG
-14 IELLFSENLSK
+14 IELLFNEALPEK
-25 EFSTFLRELG
+25 LTTFLRELG
-35 FKQYNN
+35 FKESLKY
-41 VKNKWYAD
+41 KNTWYAD

-60 LATAFSNG
+60 LRDAFSRG
-68 DDWQTVNVY
+68 DDWKTVSVY

-88 KGKFSFVVISYSGE
+88 KSKFSFVTISYRGTE
-102 QKAEKTEYVLFDSY
+102 KAETKDYVLFDPY
-116 KKIALEIAT
+116 KKVATEIAT
-125 QFAILKYGDD
+125 QYAITKYGDD
-135 LKHVEVSPRN
+135 LQNIEVSPRN
-145 YKRKARILYDNGQ
+145 YKRKARILYDKGQ
-158 IINRIKVEEKTEIE
+158 IINRIEVDEKTEIE
-172 KLPAKEVENDLP
+172 NEPTKEV
-184 IEESET
+184 
-190 QEETTLEIMNSK
+190 
-202 EQIKKENEPAKEAEN
+202 EN
-217 ELPIEDSKTQV
+217 ELPIEDSKTQDK
-228 ETTLETLNS
+228 TTLETANNE
-237 KEQNK
+237 EQIK
-242 KENEPA
+242 I
-248 KEAENELSKEDSKT
+248 ENELPIEDSKT
-262 KKETT
+262 KIEEP
-267 LEKITTENES
+267 LEEVATENES
-277 DYKTD
+277 GYKTNK
-282 AERQLSTR
+282 ERKISTR
-290 DVLNEVINKLRK
+290 EILREVISKL
-302 VEETLDGEDETIL
+302 VTLEETLQGEDETIISTTIL
-315 ATSVMDF
+315 DL
-322 EDALEQTGH
+322 EDAQEQSSNL
-331 TRFENKLLKAL
+331 RFKNELLKAL
-342 QNFQEWM
+342 QNFKDWIF
-349 YDLKFETRKIAL
+349 DLTFSSRTMAL
-361 MEVNRLNQ
+361 MEINRLNQ
-369 SLGLPLFALKKDV
+369 SLELPLFHLKEEVPKT
-382 LKALSVSK
+382 LSISK
-390 DIFNRDHIVPNILV
+390 DIFNRDHIVPNVLV
-404 PSKAGE
+404 PTKAGE

-436 DETIDQASGLDLFRL
+436 DETIEQASGLDLFRL

-461 ISVNRSTVLREWESR
+461 INVNRSTVLREWESR

-489 LDYPYVN
+489 LHYPYVN
-496 VHVGYKSVSTLA
+496 VHTGYKSVSTLA
-508 SQIGAYDNRHQWWSA
+508 SQIGAYDDRHQWWSA

-537 VILDSLLMELVEKRL
+537 VIMDSLLMELVEKKL
-552 ELVNPKT
+552 ELVNPKS
-559 NKPKTDKKSKEAFN
+559 NKPRTDKQSKEAFN

-597 EVEELLPEPKPKKEK
+597 EVEESLPEPKPKKEK
-612 QQEPNDYLDKVI
+612 HQEPNDYLDKVI

-646 EETDAPTM
+646 EETNAPTM

-709 YSTPCPIGAIV
+709 YSTPCPIGAII
-720 AQYTGMD
+720 AQYTQMD

-772 TSDNAAQPF
+772 TSDNAAEPF

-801 EDSKFDK
+801 DDSKFDK

-907 KSTPSGVAPN
+907 KSEPSGVAPN
-917 KSEQPHLEDMVETFE
+917 KSEQPHLENMVETFE
-932 DLWEQTKSHIKP
+932 DLWKQTKSHIKP

-952 LKIART
+952 LKTART
-958 K
+958 Q

>member
-1 MQLSI
+1 MQVTI
-6 TENEKKNG
+6 TENEEKNA
-14 IELLFSENLSK
+14 IELLFSENLPK
-25 EFSTFLRELG
+25 EFSTFLLELG
-35 FKQYNN
+35 FREVLKK
-41 VKNKWYAD
+41 KNIWYAD
-49 AHPAYKSFATS
+49 AHPAYKRFATS
-60 LATAFSNG
+60 LRDEFSRG
-68 DDWQTVNVY
+68 DDWKTVSMY

-88 KGKFSFVVISYSGE
+88 KSKFSFVTISYRGKE
-102 QKAEKTEYVLFDSY
+102 KAEKDEYVLFDPY
-116 KKIALEIAT
+116 KKVAMQIAT
-125 QFAILKYGDD
+125 QYAITKYGDD
-135 LKHVEVSPRN
+135 LQNVEVSPRN
-145 YKRKARILYDNGQ
+145 YKRKARIIYDKGQ
-158 IINRIKVEEKTEIE
+158 IINRFKVDEKTEIE
-172 KLPAKEVENDLP
+172 ND
-184 IEESET
+184 
-190 QEETTLEIMNSK
+190 
-202 EQIKKENEPAKEAEN
+202 
-217 ELPIEDSKTQV
+217 LPIEDSKTQDK
-228 ETTLETLNS
+228 TTLETTNNE
-237 KEQNK
+237 EQIK
-242 KENEPA
+242 I
-248 KEAENELSKEDSKT
+248 ENELPIEDCKT
-262 KKETT
+262 KIEEPT
-267 LEKITTENES
+267 EEVTTENDS
-277 DYKTD
+277 GYKTD
-282 AERQLSTR
+282 KERQISTR
-290 DVLNEVINKLRK
+290 EILSEVISKLLIL
-302 VEETLDGEDETIL
+302 EETLEGEDETII
-315 ATSVMDF
+315 ATTILDL
-322 EDALEQTGH
+322 EDAAEQSSDLL
-331 TRFENKLLKAL
+331 FKNELLKAL
-342 QNFQEWM
+342 QNFKDWIF
-349 YDLKFETRKIAL
+349 DLTFSSRTMAL
-361 MEVNRLNQ
+361 MEINRLNQ
-369 SLGLPLFALKKDV
+369 SLDLPLFHLKEEVTKT
-382 LKALSVSK
+382 LSVSK
-390 DIFNRDHIVPNILV
+390 DIFNRDHIVPNVLV
-404 PSKAGE
+404 PTKAGE

-436 DETIDQASGLDLFRL
+436 DETIEQASGLDLFRL

-461 ISVNRSTVLREWESR
+461 IRVNRSTVLREWESR
-476 GREAFEEIGYPTD
+476 GREAFEEIGYPTN

-496 VHVGYKSVSTLA
+496 VHTGYKSVSTLA
-508 SQIGAYDNRHQWWSA
+508 SQIGAYDDRHQWWSA

-537 VILDSLLMELVEKRL
+537 VIMDTLLMELVEKKL

-559 NKPKTDKKSKEAFN
+559 NKPRTDKQSKEAFN

-597 EVEELLPEPKPKKEK
+597 EVEESLPEPKPKKEK
-612 QQEPNDYLDKVI
+612 HQEPNDYLDKVI

-632 KAERLSKKKIEKLR
+632 KAERLSKKKIEKLK
-646 EETDAPTM
+646 EETNAPTM

-709 YSTPCPIGAIV
+709 YSTPCPIGAII
-720 AQYTGMD
+720 AQYTQMD

-801 EDSKFDK
+801 DDSKFDK

-907 KSTPSGVAPN
+907 KSKPSGVAPN
-917 KSEQPHLEDMVETFE
+917 KSEQPHLENMVETFE

-944 NIDTIIKQ
+944 NIETIIKQ
-952 LKIART
+952 LKTARIQ
-958 K
+958 

>member
-1 MQLSI
+1 MELSI
-6 TENEKKNG
+6 THNENKKG
-14 IELLFSENLSK
+14 IELLFSEDLPEK
-25 EFSTFLRELG
+25 LITFLRELG
-35 FKQYNN
+35 FKESLKD
-41 VKNKWYAD
+41 KNTWYAD

-60 LATAFSNG
+60 LRDAFSRG
-68 DDWQTVNVY
+68 EDWETVSVY

-88 KGKFSFVVISYSGE
+88 KSKFSFVSISYRGAE
-102 QKAEKTEYVLFDSY
+102 KAETKDYVLFDPY
-116 KKIALEIAT
+116 KKVAKEIAN
-125 QFAILKYGDD
+125 QYAITKYGDD
-135 LKHVEVSPRN
+135 LQNIEVSPRN

-158 IINRIKVEEKTEIE
+158 IINRIKVDEKTE
-172 KLPAKEVENDLP
+172 
-184 IEESET
+184 
-190 QEETTLEIMNSK
+190 
-202 EQIKKENEPAKEAEN
+202 KENEPAKEVEN
-217 ELPIEDSKTQV
+217 ELPIEDSKTKT
-228 ETTLETLNS
+228 E
-237 KEQNK
+237 
-242 KENEPA
+242 EPTEEVA
-248 KEAENELSKEDSKT
+248 TKSDSG
-262 KKETT
+262 
-267 LEKITTENES
+267 
-277 DYKTD
+277 YRTD
-282 AERQLSTR
+282 KERQISTR
-290 DVLNEVINKLRK
+290 EILNEVIGKLAILEDRL
-302 VEETLDGEDETIL
+302 EGEDETII
-315 ATSVMDF
+315 ATTILDL
-322 EDALEQTGH
+322 EDAAQQSSNL
-331 TRFENKLLKAL
+331 RFKNELLKAL
-342 QNFQEWM
+342 QNFKDWLF
-349 YDLKFETRKIAL
+349 DLTFSTRTMAL
-361 MEVNRLNQ
+361 MEINRLNQ
-369 SLGLPLFALKKDV
+369 SLELPFFYLKEDV
-382 LKALSVSK
+382 PKTLSVPK
-390 DIFNRDHIVPNILV
+390 DIFNRDHIVPNVLV
-404 PSKAGE
+404 PTKAGE

-436 DETIDQASGLDLFRL
+436 DETIDQVSGLDLFRL

-489 LDYPYVN
+489 LDYPFVN
-496 VHVGYKSVSTLA
+496 VHAGYRSVSSLA

-523 VEHSRPIADLAKGI
+523 VEHSRPIADLEKGV
-537 VILDSLLMELVEKRL
+537 VIIDDLLL
-552 ELVNPKT
+552 ELEEDKSEFINPKT
-559 NKPKTDKKSKEAFN
+559 NKPKSDKFSKESIS
-573 DIEWEISRL
+573 DIEWAMSRL
-582 ERSKLVIQ
+582 ERSKEVIYTYQ
-590 DYMNKDL
+590 DKVAKPK
-597 EVEELLPEPKPKKEK
+597 ESLPESKPKKEEK
-612 QQEPNDYLDKVI
+612 QEPNDYIDKVI
-624 AIMHTAFA
+624 AIIHIAFA
-632 KAERLSKKKIEKLR
+632 KAERLSKKKIEKLK
-646 EETDAPTM
+646 EETNAPTM

-684 KMVLFWNKVQPTYA
+684 KMVLFWNNVQPTYA

-801 EDSKFDK
+801 DDTKFDK

-907 KSTPSGVAPN
+907 KSKPSGVAPN
-917 KSEQPHLEDMVETFE
+917 KTEQPHLEDMVETFE
-932 DLWEQTKSHIKP
+932 DLWIQTKSHIKL
-944 NIDTIIKQ
+944 NIDTILTQ
-952 LKIART
+952 LKTART